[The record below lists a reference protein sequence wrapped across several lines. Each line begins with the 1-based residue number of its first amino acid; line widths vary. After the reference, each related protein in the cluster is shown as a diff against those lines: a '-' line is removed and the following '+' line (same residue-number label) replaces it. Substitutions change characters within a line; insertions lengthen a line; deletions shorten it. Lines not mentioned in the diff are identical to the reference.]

1 MRPNR
6 NQNAM
11 PLCLSWCTFLPFPL
25 PTFSSRPLPLFSLS
39 VYLSVCLSVS
49 LSVCLSVSPSLS
61 LCLSLCLSVC
71 LSLSLSLSV
80 SLKIYFY
87 NVSLPTTSY
96 AYFEPLIYIY
106 LFHARGNIALSYA
119 GMLSLIKLF
128 NPNHAMY

>member
-1 MRPNR
+1 MYYVGTNAETR
-6 NQNAM
+6 NNSCDRTVTKM
-11 PLCLSWCTFLPFPL
+11 L
-25 PTFSSRPLPLFSLS
+25 
-39 VYLSVCLSVS
+39 CLSVS
-49 LSVCLSVSPSLS
+49 VGAHSFPFPFPPSVPVPTPFFLCLSICLSV
-61 LCLSLCLSVC
+61 CLSLCLSVC

-106 LFHARGNIALSYA
+106 LFHARGNIVLSYA